1 MIKTSRGRALA
12 AVNTELVDLYWR
24 VGAYIARKI
33 ETAAWGEG
41 VVEQLARYIQRQQ
54 PGMKGFTR
62 ANLFRMRQFYETYRH
77 DQKVAPLVRQL
88 PWSHNLII
96 LGESKRPEER
106 EFYVRLAIREQ
117 WSKRELERQLQAAAF
132 ERTIL
137 GPPKV
142 SPAVR
147 QNHPDAATI
156 FKDSGSGSVASA
168 IAPLKTCW

>member
-1 MIKTSRGRALA
+1 MRCAALRGERPEPAALDAEGFAEVVEMIKSARGRALT

-33 ETAAWGEG
+33 ETADWGEG

-54 PGMKGFTR
+54 PGLKGFTR

-117 WSKRELERQLQAAAF
+117 VGGARVYEAQYGNSS
-132 ERTIL
+132 T
-137 GPPKV
+137 
-142 SPAVR
+142 
-147 QNHPDAATI
+147 
-156 FKDSGSGSVASA
+156 
-168 IAPLKTCW
+168 